1 VLNIAVRLRG
11 LCGDDLG
18 RRERLK
24 QLPPF
29 PGAFWTGRRRAGEP
43 KTVQRSQVKLA
54 TLAVVLIQASVG
66 WGAGPNATSGSIP
79 GAVVS
84 GIVRDAQG
92 VAQMGA
98 LIQVMSNNSVTAA
111 TAFTDLHGRYVIN
124 NLIPGKYYVKASA
137 ALFVPATRENLTL
150 HSGARTVVN
159 LTLSTLF
166 EATSWIPA
174 ERRKADEPGDDWKWT
189 LRSAANR
196 PILRMVEDGE
206 IVLVSSSATESGKPY
221 ESGKNVVTAGDGDFG
236 QGGVHNTL
244 SFDRGLMD
252 GADVRL
258 RMDVG
263 SGLSQGTPPVGRPSI
278 EVQAGYQRQMGFAG
292 ASRVLTSFQ
301 SHPELMGT
309 GHVMGLDAMQIA
321 TAQKTQF
328 GDFGELE
335 AGGALVVVRTSG
347 STTTARPFVRMS
359 VHPAKDWT
367 VGYRIATA
375 RDMQGFNSLDAV
387 QPELPVAVTLP
398 NGHVSLERGLHQEF
412 SVSRKAGKG
421 VIQASYYRDNLS
433 NVLVAGGG
441 RLSSGDVDGR
451 SPMTAPAFGVLTDTI
466 TGGFKLLSEGYQS
479 QGFNVI
485 LSEPLTAGMWAA
497 VQIENGTALAMRGPG
512 TLTLVGAESAL
523 KPMAGQSATFSLK
536 GTVLHSRTAVRA
548 SYRWQ
553 PQYLVTAVDP
563 YAAFS
568 DQAFLSFYVRQP
580 ITFSWLPSGLAAT
593 VDVTNLL
600 EQGYRP
606 FISADGRT
614 LYLAQVP
621 RSLQAG
627 LAFNF

>member
-1 VLNIAVRLRG
+1 
-11 LCGDDLG
+11 
-18 RRERLK
+18 
-24 QLPPF
+24 
-29 PGAFWTGRRRAGEP
+29 
-43 KTVQRSQVKLA
+43 
-54 TLAVVLIQASVG
+54 
-66 WGAGPNATSGSIP
+66 
-79 GAVVS
+79 VVS

-98 LIQVMSNNSVTAA
+98 LIQVVASNSVTAA
-111 TAFTDLHGRYVIN
+111 TAFTDLHGRYVIT
-124 NLIPGKYYVKASA
+124 NLVPGKYNVKASA

-166 EATSWIPA
+166 EASSWIPA

-206 IVLVSSSATESGKPY
+206 VLVVSSSATEGAKAY
-221 ESGKNVVTAGDGDFG
+221 ESAKNVVTAGDGGFG
-236 QGGVHNTL
+236 QSGVHNTL
-244 SFDRGLMD
+244 TLDRGLMD

-263 SGLSQGTPPVGRPSI
+263 SGLSQGTPPVGRPSVEI
-278 EVQAGYQRQMGFAG
+278 QAGYQRQLGFAG
-292 ASRVLTSFQ
+292 ASRVLTSYQ

-309 GHVMGLDAMQIA
+309 GHVAGLDAMQIA
-321 TAQKTQF
+321 TAQKTEF

-335 AGGALVVVRTSG
+335 AGSALVVVHTSG
-347 STTTARPFVRMS
+347 TTMAVHPFVRMA

-367 VGYRIATA
+367 VGYRMATA

-387 QPELPVAVTLP
+387 QPELPVAVTMP
-398 NGHVSLERGLHQEF
+398 NGHVDMQRGLHQEF

-421 VIQASYYRDNLS
+421 IVQASYYRDNLNS
-433 NVLVAGGG
+433 VLVAGGG
-441 RLSSGDVDGR
+441 RLSPADLNGS
-451 SPMTAPAFGVLTDTI
+451 SSIEAPAFGVLTDTV
-466 TGGFKLLSEGYQS
+466 TGGFKLLTGGYQS

-497 VQIENGTALAMRGPG
+497 VELENGTALEMRGPG

-523 KPMAGQSATFSLK
+523 KPVSGQSATFSVK
-536 GTVLHSRTAVRA
+536 GTVLHSRTALRA

-553 PQYLVTAVDP
+553 PQSLVTAVDP

-568 DQAFLSFYVRQP
+568 DQAYLSFYMRQP

-606 FISADGRT
+606 FVSADGRT

-621 RSLQAG
+621 RTLQAG